1 MFDIKI
7 NILIDSYSIIFRVVL
22 SIIILGIREFASLYI
37 PYSRNLYFYVFF
49 YGFSLSMVLLIFVPS
64 IFSLLLAWDGLAIF
78 RFFLIVYYGNYS
90 SFSSGLYVYFLQRLG
105 DAFFVVAIGSLFL
118 TNGHF
123 ENSSGKSLGLLVRLF
138 FFLALI
144 TKRANFPFNS
154 WLPLAMAAPTPV
166 SALVHSST
174 LVTAGVYLLIR
185 YNHIVEELSYVVLF
199 CSLITGL
206 GGRFWAC
213 FETDIKK
220 VIAFSTTANLG
231 FMTFA
236 LALGKVNGAF
246 VHLILHACF
255 KALLFVRVGHYLYVS
270 HIQDIRSIGAL
281 FYLRKSLRW
290 TIIFCVASIV
300 RLPFFSGFFS
310 KHYILGLRLNT
321 FKNLGILIFMI
332 VYIFL
337 RGFYGWRLIF
347 FLIGQKSFYF
357 SLNFSFGRFSRNE
370 KLILLG
376 IFRCLFLG
384 QRLYVSQEN
393 FDFYSVV
400 FFGVRIL
407 GAYSGFYQ
415 FPFFELFPVFLKRF
429 YKFLHKVSKFSP
441 VLWKFSSIRI

>member
-1 MFDIKI
+1 MFNIKI
-7 NILIDSYSIIFRVVL
+7 NILIDNYSIIFRIVL
-22 SIIILGIREFASLYI
+22 RIIILGIREFAFLYV
-37 PYSRNLYFYVFF
+37 PRSSNLYFYVFF
-49 YGFSLSMVLLIFVPS
+49 YGFALSMFFLIFIPS
-64 IFSLLLAWDGLAIF
+64 IFTLLLAWDGLAIF
-78 RFFLIVYYGNYS
+78 SFFLIVYYGNFS
-90 SFSSGLYVYFLQRLG
+90 SFSSGVYVYFLQRLG

-118 TNGHF
+118 RGGHF
-123 ENSSGKSLGLLVRLF
+123 ENSLDRRVTSVVSLF

-185 YNHIVEELSYVVLF
+185 YNYVVRELSYVILV

-236 LALGKVNGAF
+236 LSLGNINGAF

-255 KALLFVRVGHYLYVS
+255 KALLFVRVGHFLYIS
-270 HIQDIRSIGAL
+270 HIQDVRSIGSL
-281 FYLRKSLRW
+281 FYLSKSLSW

-300 RLPFFSGFFS
+300 SLPFFSGFFS

-321 FKNLGILIFMI
+321 FKNLGILLFMTFY
-332 VYIFL
+332 VFL
-337 RGFYGWRLIF
+337 RGFYGWRLVS
-347 FLIGQKSFYF
+347 FLVGNKSFYF
-357 SLNFSFGRFSRNE
+357 SMDFHFNVFSNNR
-370 KLILLG
+370 KLIFLG

-384 QRLYVSQEN
+384 KSLYFRREN
-393 FDFYSVV
+393 FDFYSAV
-400 FFGVRIL
+400 FFGVGLL
-407 GAYSGFYQ
+407 GACRGFYHLS
-415 FPFFELFPVFLKRF
+415 FLELFPVFSRRF
-429 YKFLHKVSKFSP
+429 YRFLNKVRRISP
-441 VLWKFSSIRI
+441 VR